1 MFVEL
6 HILQNFA
13 PSCLNRDDTNSPKD
27 CEFGGY
33 RRARI
38 SSQCLKRSIRWH
50 PVFSDIIDCE
60 VGLRTK
66 RLVER
71 LGSLLEDAGHDAEEV
86 ALIVPAAVEHF
97 VGQIGEDNK
106 TKVLLYLG
114 CDEIERMKGML
125 EEHWSDL
132 VAAISAD
139 KTAGEAQAGKKA
151 KKADSKGGLVEA
163 LAGLKFTAGT
173 RTPDIALFGRMVA
186 EKPEQNID
194 AACQVAHA
202 ISTHR
207 VSMEMDFYTAV
218 DDLQPEDTA
227 GAGMMGTVE
236 FNSACFYRYALVNV
250 EDLAG
255 NLGGDR
261 DLALS
266 AVNAFLRSSVAAI
279 PTGKQNSMAAQN
291 PPSFVLA
298 VVRDKGLPCSLVNA
312 FLKPVK
318 VADYGEAESL
328 VEKSMQALDDYWG
341 RITTMYGAEG
351 VVARPVCWV
360 EEVPLGRLGDQR
372 VTSAEQLYATVQT
385 ALQTG
390 GGV

>member
-1 MFVEL
+1 MLIEI
-6 HILQNFA
+6 HAIQNHSPA
-13 PSCLNRDDTNSPKD
+13 NLNRDDLGAPKT
-27 CEFGGY
+27 CFFGGVL
-33 RRARI
+33 RSRI
-38 SSQCLKRSIRWH
+38 SSQCLKRSIRRH
-50 PVFSDIIDCE
+50 PTFSETIECE
-60 VGLRTK
+60 IGLRTK

-71 LGSLLEDAGHDAEEV
+71 LSNPLVEAGHDAEEV
-86 ALIVPAAVEHF
+86 AVIVPAAVEHF

-132 VAAISAD
+132 AAAISAD

-151 KKADSKGGLVEA
+151 KKADGKGALAEA
-163 LAGLKFTAGT
+163 LAGLKFTSGT

-186 EKPEQNID
+186 EKPEQGID

-250 EDLAG
+250 ENLAK

-279 PTGKQNSMAAQN
+279 PTGRQNSMAAQN

-312 FLKPVK
+312 FLKPVR

-328 VEKSMQALDDYWG
+328 VEKSMQALDDYWS

-360 EEVPLGRLGDQR
+360 EEVSLGRLGDQR
-372 VTSAEQLYATVQT
+372 VTSAEQLYAAVQT
-385 ALQTG
+385 ALQSG
-390 GGV
+390 GGA